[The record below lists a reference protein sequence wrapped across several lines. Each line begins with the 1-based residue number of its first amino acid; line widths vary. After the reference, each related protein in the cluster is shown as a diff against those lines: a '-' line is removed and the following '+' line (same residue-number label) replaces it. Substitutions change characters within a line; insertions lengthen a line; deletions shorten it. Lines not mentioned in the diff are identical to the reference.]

1 MKKLFFF
8 LLIILITGC
17 NKPKTVL
24 ICGDHVCI
32 NKTEAEQYFED
43 NLTLEVKIIE
53 RNKSKKMNI
62 IELNLKQH
70 VNGEKKIL
78 ISKKKEA
85 YKEIKILS
93 NNEIEIKKAQLKKR
107 KEDKIKI
114 NKKNNKLIKN
124 EKKIN
129 KPIKNKKII
138 KKISKTKLN
147 NIKKSESIVD
157 ICTIIEK
164 CNIDEISKYLIKKGQ
179 KKNYPDITTRE

>member
-78 ISKKKEA
+78 ISKKK
-85 YKEIKILS
+85 
-93 NNEIEIKKAQLKKR
+93 
-107 KEDKIKI
+107 
-114 NKKNNKLIKN
+114 KLIK
-124 EKKIN
+124 K
-129 KPIKNKKII
+129 
-138 KKISKTKLN
+138 
-147 NIKKSESIVD
+147 
-157 ICTIIEK
+157 
-164 CNIDEISKYLIKKGQ
+164 SKYSLIMK
-179 KKNYPDITTRE
+179 

>member
-1 MKKLFFF
+1 MKNLFFF

-32 NKTEAEQYFED
+32 NKAEAEQYFED

-53 RNKSKKMNI
+53 KNKSKKMNI

-70 VNGEKKIL
+70 IDGKKKIL
-78 ISKKKEA
+78 ISNKNEA

-107 KEDKIKI
+107 KEDKIQI
-114 NKKNNKLIKN
+114 SKKNNKLIKN

-147 NIKKSESIVD
+147 NIQRNENIVD

-179 KKNYPDITTRE
+179 EKNYPDITTRE